1 MSRLN
6 LKAILETAITI
17 EEQSHTLYIVAK
29 QKAKYPASKKF
40 LDELADQ
47 ELEHKEKLLKII
59 RNEEQVEKLGAHS
72 EKIQD
77 LKIVDVMKDMR
88 LSDDANYQ
96 ELLIFAA
103 KREKATYDYYNSL
116 AEGLEGTEVGKIFSM
131 LAKEELSHK
140 SKLEKEYDEHILW
153 QA

>member
-1 MSRLN
+1 MSKPN

-17 EEQSHTLYIVAK
+17 EEQSHTLYSVAK
-29 QKAKYPASKKF
+29 QKAKYPASRKF

-47 ELEHKEKLLKII
+47 ELEHKEKLLKIM
-59 RNEEQVEKLGAHS
+59 RNEEQIEKLGGHTARL
-72 EKIQD
+72 QD
-77 LKIVDVMKDMR
+77 LKIVDAMKDLP

-103 KREKATYDYYNSL
+103 KREKVTYDYYNSL
-116 AEGLEGTEVGKIFSM
+116 AKGLEGTDVGTIFSM
-131 LAKEELSHK
+131 LAKEELRHK
-140 SKLEKEYDEHILW
+140 NKLEKEYDDSILW